1 MFFNNG
7 WYRKEKPFAG
17 FAGFGGG
24 STGFAFG
31 GGAALQILIENINPA
46 LPNGATTWN
55 LAEGD
60 LILDTYSSRS
70 FTFADTATRRITVI
84 GAGSA
89 GGWQQTGGPG
99 NQLTGM
105 SNIRMGASGG
115 ANVADVNVV
124 AGTTYWAHVG
134 EGSHSTWQPSN
145 PRTSAATGAGA
156 SALTLAPST
165 TGAEII
171 VAGGAG
177 GTCIEASG
185 FGNWNLSVPFGSGP
199 YQFGPTGGDRSA
211 GGGGDGC
218 PGYPY
223 APGNAGGGGTAS
235 GSGGGAGNS
244 SRSTNATPGG
254 GAPRGFGGRAGDLAS
269 SWFNE
274 YGRSGYARGGQI
286 GLTPG
291 DGPGFAGGGGYAGGG
306 GTNNASGGLGTGG
319 GGSGYVNGTYA
330 SPVASA
336 QGAAG
341 VFIGDLAPQSGQE
354 VWDALTN
361 ANNWTNPLPTI
372 YPYLP
377 TTGNDG
383 GAHPKKYGAGGGTVM
398 NPVMYGANPYNY
410 LTIGN
415 GAIIIH
421 QATS

>member
-7 WYRKEKPFAG
+7 WYRKEKPLINLYG
-17 FAGFGGG
+17 LGGG
-24 STGFAFG
+24 ATGFAFG
-31 GGAALQILIENINPA
+31 GASLPEILIENINPA

-55 LAEGD
+55 LAAGD

-89 GGWQQTGGPG
+89 GGWKQLGGPG
-99 NQLTGM
+99 NQLTNM
-105 SNIRMGASGG
+105 DNVRMGASGG

-145 PRTSAATGAGA
+145 PRSSASTGAGA
-156 SALTLAPST
+156 SAFTLAPST
-165 TGAEII
+165 TGTEVI

-177 GTCIEASG
+177 GTCGLGGG
-185 FGNWNLSVPFGSGP
+185 FHNWNITTPFGSGP
-199 YQFGPTGGDRSA
+199 YNFGPSGPDRSA
-211 GGGGDGC
+211 GGGGNGC

-223 APGNAGGGGTAS
+223 PGNGGGGGLVN
-235 GSGGGAGNS
+235 GSGGGAGNP
-244 SRSTNATPGG
+244 SRSSNASPGG
-254 GAPRGFGGRAGDLAS
+254 SAPRGGGGRAGDTAS

-274 YGRSGYARGGQI
+274 YGRSGYANGGAT

-306 GTNNASGGLGTGG
+306 GTNNGAGGMGTGG
-319 GGSGYVNGTYA
+319 GGSGYVNSTYA
-330 SPVASA
+330 TAVLQSKGS
-336 QGAAG
+336 QG
-341 VFIGDLAPQSGQE
+341 VFIGDLAPQAGQA

-361 ANNWTNPLPTI
+361 ADNWTNPLPSI

-377 TTGNDG
+377 STGNNG

-398 NPVMYGANPYNY
+398 NPVMYGSNPYNY
-410 LTIGN
+410 ITVGA

-421 QATS
+421 QVVS